1 MNGNG
6 SRKNRNI
13 SVEEPIKGTVADG
26 IRNNSAR
33 RKISC
38 KDELT
43 PATVSGWI
51 SKRPDSIKD
60 IASKESISTA
70 IKRAKARIQL
80 KKKTRKTTIPYL
92 DEIIVVGE
100 RVILTENEI
109 SRQPDEHSKSGGVF
123 FSLSYFPDEAS
134 LPRILLAK
142 TVFSKVF
149 GPGSTFSVENPVP
162 PCEVSE
168 YNLLKEG
175 LENRLNSLRKG
186 LPSTFRDDVVPME
199 VRNDFDKAMKFSSI
213 IKAIE
218 SNTSLCTNYELN
230 LMSNKVSTVKGYGKT
245 LTPIDNERV
254 ENLLRQFSFILLQS
268 MHPLDG
274 YQTEQSINPNYFI
287 AQLETQQI
295 SKDDMDA
302 YLAEYAQSSVE
313 VPQLIV
319 HALEATNSQDNV
331 YSTMLESELVNLISY
346 LKKSIIDNLADPTLK
361 NKFGVFVN
369 SINEVSVKEQMI
381 KIIKWLIN
389 EYKDNMSI
397 ISKHIEI
404 INSNQTSGNV
414 LRNELTNAKNRI
426 NDLEAKIYAKNVEHE
441 STKKELENSNENLM
455 EKKNE
460 ETEKSTDTNNNIK
473 ELTELLVKAKSEKD
487 TLQEM
492 LTNKNKIIG
501 ESMTTMTQA
510 EEAASVLQSAISA
523 SNPSISVGF
532 FTHIKAITE
541 SINRGEKPVLIDNDP
556 FNNLYESFRK
566 HSTQMNS
573 SELCYLNYYITFFIK
588 QIFGNNIEI
597 YNSMNTLIETFLE
610 KNAASVN
617 IDKIITELHSLL
629 EISEKVISTSAG
641 YYIGKE
647 PDVSSPFLKLL
658 YDETKRNKAIVA
670 AATNALKTVFPRY
683 VRREQ
688 FIYFI
693 PPPNLSV
700 EYNGFFIRERIAP
713 KVIPIYSWNGSEFQE
728 SEQMPDITPEIF
740 RKVEL
745 SYPTLFMYYILFAKS
760 YLIKMSYELNNNKCS
775 LPKFFT
781 SSQLLKRPFRAPI
794 SVVDAVS
801 EPPK

>member
-6 SRKNRNI
+6 SRKNRKN
-13 SVEEPIKGTVADG
+13 SVEEPVGGTVADG
-26 IRNNSAR
+26 IRNNSVR
-33 RKISC
+33 RKDS
-38 KDELT
+38 LS

-70 IKRAKARIQL
+70 IKKAKARIQL
-80 KKKTRKTTIPYL
+80 KRKTRQTTIPYL

-100 RVILTENEI
+100 RVILNETGT
-109 SRQPDEHSKSGGVF
+109 SNQPNEDSKSGGVF
-123 FSLSYFPDEAS
+123 FSSSYFPDEAS
-134 LPRILLAK
+134 LPRVVLAK

-175 LENRLNSLRKG
+175 LENRLNGLRMG

-199 VRNDFDKAMKFSSI
+199 VRNEFDKAIKFNSI

-230 LMSNKVSTVKGYGKT
+230 LTSSAVNSVKGYGKP
-245 LTPIDNERV
+245 LTPVDNERI
-254 ENLLRQFSFILLQS
+254 ENLLRQFSFIILQS
-268 MHPLDG
+268 IHPLDG
-274 YQTEQSINPNYFI
+274 YQTEASMNPDYFI

-302 YLAEYAQSSVE
+302 YLAEFAQASVE

-319 HALEATNSQDNV
+319 HALEATDTQNNV

-346 LKKSIIDNLADPTLK
+346 LKKSIIDNLADPLLK
-361 NKFGVFVN
+361 NKFSVFVN
-369 SINEVSVKEQMI
+369 SINNVSIKEQMI

-389 EYKDNMSI
+389 EYKNNMSI
-397 ISKHIEI
+397 ISKHTEI
-404 INSNQTSGNV
+404 INSNRSSGNV
-414 LRNELTNAKNRI
+414 LRNELTDAKNRI

-441 STKKELENSNENLM
+441 TTKKELENSNETLM
-455 EKKNE
+455 ETKNE
-460 ETEKSTDTNNNIK
+460 ETEKSNDTNNNIK
-473 ELTELLVKAKSEKD
+473 ELTQLLVKAKSEKD

-501 ESMTTMTQA
+501 ESMTTMTRA
-510 EEAASVLQSAISA
+510 EEYASVLQSAISA

-541 SINRGEKPVLIDNDP
+541 SIKRGEKPVLLANDP
-556 FNNLYESFRK
+556 FNNLYESFKK
-566 HSTQMNS
+566 HSTEMTS

-588 QIFGNNIEI
+588 QIFGNNVEI
-597 YNSMNTLIETFLE
+597 YNSMNTLIDTFLE
-610 KNAASVN
+610 KNAASLN
-617 IDKIITELHSLL
+617 IDKIISELQSLL
-629 EISEKVISTSAG
+629 EISEKVITTTAG

-658 YDETKRNKAIVA
+658 YEETKKNKAIVL
-670 AATNALKTVFPRY
+670 AATNAVKTMFPRH

-700 EYNGFFIRERIAP
+700 QYNGFFIRERISP
-713 KVIPIYSWNGSEFQE
+713 KVVPIYSWNGSEFQK
-728 SEQMPDITPEIF
+728 SEEMPDITSEIF
-740 RKVEL
+740 KKVEL
-745 SYPTLFMYYILFAKS
+745 SYTTLFMYYILFAKS
-760 YLIKMSYELNNNKCS
+760 YLVKMSYELNNNKCS

-781 SSQLLKRPFRAPI
+781 NSQLLKRPFRAPI
-794 SVVDAVS
+794 RVVDAVS